1 MWRKNKRGR
10 GRPVDTFYSQP
21 DIKLL
26 RYLALISVKY
36 DLGSD
41 LLFETIVEAWHQ
53 QSSSCNNLKI
63 GSRKDL
69 DGQPVFIITKRDKVI
84 TQFRM
89 SEYLLKEKNPIR
101 DFEASVRRPSTQ
113 YSSEN
118 GPKII
123 PIRDLKAGMKKV
135 HVLATV
141 LELPETREVL
151 TRFGSYARLS
161 NATIADS
168 TGSIKL
174 ALWNKQIDIA
184 SIGDRITID
193 NAKVVWFRGA
203 PQLRIG
209 RRGELKVIPNEDF
222 SET

>member
-10 GRPVDTFYSQP
+10 GRPVGNFYSQS

-36 DLGSD
+36 AIGSE
-41 LLFETIVEAWHQ
+41 LFFKTIVEAWRQ
-53 QSSSCNNLKI
+53 QRSSCNNLNI
-63 GSRKDL
+63 ESRKNL
-69 DGQPVFIITKRDKVI
+69 DGQPVFIITKNDKVI

-89 SEYLLKEKNPIR
+89 SEYLLQEKNPIKE
-101 DFEASVRRPSTQ
+101 FATNMLTPIQ
-113 YSSEN
+113 YGGKN
-118 GPKII
+118 NQKNITI
-123 PIRDLKAGMKKV
+123 KDLKAGMKKV
-135 HVLATV
+135 HLRATV

-161 NATIADS
+161 NATIEDS
-168 TGSIKL
+168 TGRIKL
-174 ALWNKQIDIA
+174 VLWNKQIDIV

-193 NAKVVWFRGA
+193 NAKVVRFRGE

-209 RRGELKVIPNEDF
+209 RRGELKVTQKKDF

>member
-10 GRPVDTFYSQP
+10 GRPVDTFYSQS

-26 RYLALISVKY
+26 RYLALISMKY
-36 DLGSD
+36 DIGSD

-53 QSSSCNNLKI
+53 QTSSCNNLEI
-63 GSRKDL
+63 ACRKDL

-89 SEYLLKEKNPIR
+89 SEYLLQEKNPIR
-101 DFEASVRRPSTQ
+101 DFEASVRPPTQ

-118 GPKII
+118 DQKITSLK
-123 PIRDLKAGMKKV
+123 DLKAGMKRV
-135 HVLATV
+135 HVRATV

-161 NATIADS
+161 NATIEDS
-168 TGSIKL
+168 TGRIKL
-174 ALWNKQIDIA
+174 ALWNKQIDIV

-193 NAKVVWFRGA
+193 KAKVVWFRGE

-209 RRGELKVIPNEDF
+209 RQGELKVIPNEDF

>member
-1 MWRKNKRGR
+1 M
-10 GRPVDTFYSQP
+10 DTFYSQS

-36 DLGSD
+36 NIGSD
-41 LLFETIVEAWHQ
+41 LFFETIVEAWYQ
-53 QSSSCNNLKI
+53 QSSTCNDLKI
-63 GSRKDL
+63 ASRKDL

-101 DFEASVRRPSTQ
+101 AFEASVRRPPTK
-113 YSSEN
+113 YSREN
-118 GPKII
+118 DLKII
-123 PIRDLKAGMKKV
+123 PIKDLKAGMKRV
-135 HVLATV
+135 HVRATV

-161 NATIADS
+161 NATIEDS

-193 NAKVVWFRGA
+193 NAKVVWFRGE

-222 SET
+222 NET